1 MAIPGSL
8 TQDNAATARMLRARI
23 DEAEAGGRDFG
34 ERQAM
39 LGVPVDSFSLL
50 EGDGGSSS
58 SSSNSNSNSS
68 TLTASLSPY
77 EELWCSLADLEE
89 KEGR

>member
-58 SSSNSNSNSS
+58 SNSS